1 MADQKKDTHAGQR
14 VVVVAIDESEN
25 SDWAYEW
32 YMKNMYRAN
41 DRVILVHCPEYHAVI
56 QSPVVLTDITVMTS
70 LMHEEEARVKNLL
83 HKFGEKLKHHGIGGK
98 VKSVGGKPGEAIVD
112 AAKEE
117 NAAFIVVGSR
127 GMGAVR
133 RTLVGS
139 VSDYILHHSHIPV
152 VVCRHKDP
160 HHH

>member
-1 MADQKKDTHAGQR
+1 MGGSFGSFT
-14 VVVVAIDESEN
+14 
-25 SDWAYEW
+25 
-32 YMKNMYRAN
+32 
-41 DRVILVHCPEYHAVI
+41 
-56 QSPVVLTDITVMTS
+56 
-70 LMHEEEARVKNLL
+70 RVKLADAHNRSEESPADADFISDVNVWDLICSFVLNFCLL
-83 HKFGEKLKHHGIGGK
+83 SIPVTISVMFKIGGK